1 MIHNKLHKEYD
12 KKFTNFVK
20 DNELNIYLHYVE
32 DLDIFNI
39 YNSRTKILIAS
50 LDASQ
55 LSEEEVRSWLDTQ
68 MSYLETYRG

>member
-12 KKFTNFVK
+12 KKFTNFIK

-32 DLDIFNI
+32 YLDIFNI

>member
-12 KKFTNFVK
+12 KKFIHFIK

>member
-12 KKFTNFVK
+12 KKFTTFIK

>member
-12 KKFTNFVK
+12 KKFTNFIK

>member
-12 KKFTNFVK
+12 KKFIHFIK

-55 LSEEEVRSWLDTQ
+55 LSEEEVCSWLDTQ

>member
-12 KKFTNFVK
+12 KKFTNFIK
-20 DNELNIYLHYVE
+20 DNELNIYLDYVE

-39 YNSRTKILIAS
+39 HNSRTKILIAS